1 VWRFARNEGIRNTV
15 DEHPKVSRTDS
26 GHSKLVIFGLLLLVG
41 GGVAIGVLTRTPET
55 PSRTPPPV
63 TVRDAAVAPST
74 PLLAAPIELPPDEPD
89 AAPAPPPDAAP
100 PRIRYVT
107 RYVDAC
113 PGTLTDPAGV
123 DRVARANAGAVRAC
137 YERELRS
144 DNTLRGHLTARL
156 FINTSGRVENVQVS
170 TSMNNRALVECVKST
185 LRRLTVPPSRGGCAT
200 RDLNYDF
207 APRE

>member
-1 VWRFARNEGIRNTV
+1 M
-15 DEHPKVSRTDS
+15 DEQPDVTPSDS
-26 GHSKLVIFGLLLLVG
+26 GNSKFLILGLLLLLG
-41 GGVAIGVLTRTPET
+41 GGAAIWFMTRP
-55 PSRTPPPV
+55 PPPV
-63 TVRDAAVAPST
+63 ARPTPIAAPDAATAPTT
-74 PLLAAPIELPPDEPD
+74 PLVAAPIELPPEEPD
-89 AAPAPPPDAAP
+89 AAVVVAPDASAP
-100 PRIRYVT
+100 RVRYVT

-123 DRVARANAGAVRAC
+123 DRVARASAGAVRAC

-144 DNTLRGHLTARL
+144 NNSLRGRLTARL
-156 FINTSGRVENVQVS
+156 FINTSGRIDNVQVS
-170 TSMNNRALVECVKST
+170 TAMNSRALADCVKGT

>member
-1 VWRFARNEGIRNTV
+1 V
-15 DEHPKVSRTDS
+15 DDQHDAPRADS
-26 GHSKLVIFGLLLLVG
+26 GNSKFVILGLLLLLG
-41 GGVAIGVLTRTPET
+41 GGAAIWFMTR
-55 PSRTPPPV
+55 PPPPAPRPEPV
-63 TVRDAAVAPST
+63 ALRDAAAPPSA
-74 PLLAAPIELPPDEPD
+74 PLVAAPIELPPEEPD
-89 AAPAPPPDAAP
+89 AAVAPTPDAAA

-144 DNTLRGHLTARL
+144 NNTLRGHLTARL
-156 FINTSGRVENVQVS
+156 FINTSGRVDNVQVS
-170 TSMNNRALVECVKST
+170 SAMHNRAIEECVKGT
-185 LRRLTVPPSRGGCAT
+185 LRRLTFPPSRGGCAT

-207 APRE
+207 APRN

>member
-1 VWRFARNEGIRNTV
+1 M
-15 DEHPKVSRTDS
+15 DEQPDVTRSDS
-26 GHSKLVIFGLLLLVG
+26 GNSKFVILGLALLIG
-41 GGVAIGVLTRTPET
+41 GGGAIWVMTRPAPTAPRPTP
-55 PSRTPPPV
+55 V
-63 TVRDAAVAPST
+63 MADAAAPPTS
-74 PLLAAPIELPPDEPD
+74 PLVAAPIELPPEEPD
-89 AAPAPPPDAAP
+89 AAVVVAPDAAA

-123 DRVARANAGAVRAC
+123 DRVARASAGAVRSC

-144 DNTLRGHLTARL
+144 NNSLRGRLTARL
-156 FINTSGRVENVQVS
+156 FINTSGHIDNVQVS
-170 TSMNNRALVECVKST
+170 TSMNSRALADCVKAT

>member
-1 VWRFARNEGIRNTV
+1 M
-15 DEHPKVSRTDS
+15 DEQPEAPRPDS
-26 GHSKLVIFGLLLLVG
+26 GNSKFVIPGLLLLIG
-41 GGVAIGVLTRTPET
+41 GGAAAWFFTRPA
-55 PSRTPPPV
+55 PPPPAPRPEPV
-63 TVRDAAVAPST
+63 VARDAAAPST
-74 PLLAAPIELPPDEPD
+74 PLVAAPIELPPEEPD
-89 AAPAPPPDAAP
+89 AGPPPAAPDAAA

-144 DNTLRGHLTARL
+144 NNALRGHLAARV
-156 FINTSGRVENVQVS
+156 FINTSGRVDNVQVS
-170 TSMNNRALVECVKST
+170 TSMSSRPLVECVKAT
-185 LRRLTVPPSRGGCAT
+185 LRRLSFPPSRGGCAT

-207 APRE
+207 APRG